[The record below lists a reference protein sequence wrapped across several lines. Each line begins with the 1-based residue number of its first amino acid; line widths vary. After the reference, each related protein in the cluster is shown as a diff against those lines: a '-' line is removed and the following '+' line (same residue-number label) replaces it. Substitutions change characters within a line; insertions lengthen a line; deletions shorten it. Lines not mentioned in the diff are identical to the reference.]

1 MTIFPIILLSGIFT
15 IIFILLHLLFLYF
28 FSFKKTIH
36 IIVPFVLSNL
46 ILFYFIDEI
55 RLHHLFYSSFII
67 NLSIFIIYVEFFL
80 LINKGFTLSIITSF
94 KEKNKLT
101 HKALIKSYSKGKGAK
116 WILFDRLNNL
126 NKFRLI
132 KLNKNIKLT
141 RLGHFLS
148 ITLIFLRKIFSIKDF
163 G

>member
-46 ILFYFIDEI
+46 MLFYFIDEI

-80 LINKGFTLSIITSF
+80 LINKSFTLSIITSF
-94 KEKNKLT
+94 KKKNALT
-101 HKALIKSYSKGKGAK
+101 HKALIKNYSNGKGAK

-132 KLNKNIKLT
+132 NLNKNIKLT

-148 ITLIFLRKIFSIKDF
+148 IVLIFLRKIFSIKDF